1 MAESLL
7 AILKQG
13 IREGIQDSRKE
24 IREHEI
30 KRHPERKNWSEQQWQ
45 FLHDLNNLTSCVV
58 AAPIITL
65 FSSFAYQS
73 SNSNDLLI
81 GNIFGLGAI
90 TMTGYVWY
98 SYRKLR
104 KSPFYR

>member
-1 MAESLL
+1 MAENLL
-7 AILKQG
+7 TIIKQG
-13 IREGIQDSRKE
+13 IREGIQDSREE

-58 AAPIITL
+58 GAPIMTL
-65 FSSFAYQS
+65 FSSFAYQL
-73 SNSNDLLI
+73 NFNDV

-98 SYRKLR
+98 YYRQLR